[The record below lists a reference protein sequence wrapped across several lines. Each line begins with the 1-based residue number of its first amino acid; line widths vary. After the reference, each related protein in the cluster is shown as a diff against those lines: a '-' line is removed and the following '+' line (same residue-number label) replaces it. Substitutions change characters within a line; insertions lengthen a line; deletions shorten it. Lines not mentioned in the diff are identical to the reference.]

1 MKFFHL
7 SDLHLGKRLNE
18 FSLIEDQRFILN
30 QILEKID
37 LVKPDGIII
46 AGDVYDKGT
55 PSTEAITLLDEFL
68 FAISQKNLPIYLIGG
83 NHDSQERL
91 SFGHRLLNKSKLYI
105 SPAYNGEL
113 EKISLQDEFGTLN
126 VYLLPFIK
134 PSLVRRFFPEE
145 KIETYTDAVE
155 KVINSLNLNKTQ
167 RNVLV
172 THQFVTGATTCDS
185 EELSVG
191 GTDNV
196 DSFVFEDFDYVALG
210 HIHSP
215 QNVKPNI
222 RYCGTPLKYSFSE
235 ANHKKSITV
244 VELKEKG
251 NLIISQIPLTPLRDL
266 REIKGTYQEVTFRE
280 NYANTNLADYVKITL
295 TDEENVLDAVNLLRV
310 IYPNLM
316 KLEYDNTRTKSIK
329 NLETIKEIEKKS
341 PLELFNEFY
350 IKQNNQPLSSEQK
363 EYVSKLIESIW
374 EDKQ

>member
-145 KIETYTDAVE
+145 KIETPATENIQPEPSTKNEAKGKYNDVANLHFSRGKKAEFKAFFSANEVTLVQGVENAVNYIMKEVKAGRLKVSRNGIE
-155 KVINSLNLNKTQ
+155 KV
-167 RNVLV
+167 
-172 THQFVTGATTCDS
+172 G
-185 EELSVG
+185 E
-191 GTDNV
+191 
-196 DSFVFEDFDYVALG
+196 
-210 HIHSP
+210 
-215 QNVKPNI
+215 
-222 RYCGTPLKYSFSE
+222 
-235 ANHKKSITV
+235 
-244 VELKEKG
+244 
-251 NLIISQIPLTPLRDL
+251 
-266 REIKGTYQEVTFRE
+266 
-280 NYANTNLADYVKITL
+280 
-295 TDEENVLDAVNLLRV
+295 
-310 IYPNLM
+310 
-316 KLEYDNTRTKSIK
+316 
-329 NLETIKEIEKKS
+329 
-341 PLELFNEFY
+341 
-350 IKQNNQPLSSEQK
+350 
-363 EYVSKLIESIW
+363 
-374 EDKQ
+374 